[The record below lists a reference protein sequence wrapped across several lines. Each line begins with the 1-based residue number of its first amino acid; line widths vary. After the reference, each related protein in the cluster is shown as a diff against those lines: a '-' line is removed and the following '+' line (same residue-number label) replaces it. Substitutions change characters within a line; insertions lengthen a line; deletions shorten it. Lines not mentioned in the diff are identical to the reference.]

1 MDENNGDLVDG
12 GVRSVMVVF
21 GRCDDV
27 VVVVVEGGW
36 GGTGGAADS
45 ESWEKRYNIDFN
57 LYSQKYIEKV
67 FPTVLVQVE
76 MLKWLR
82 KYCRVTVHTL
92 LMLRSLSSFD

>member
-1 MDENNGDLVDG
+1 MLLVVDENNGDLVDG

-45 ESWEKRYNIDFN
+45 ESWEKKI
-57 LYSQKYIEKV
+57 
-67 FPTVLVQVE
+67 
-76 MLKWLR
+76 
-82 KYCRVTVHTL
+82 
-92 LMLRSLSSFD
+92 